1 LPDVDPAAVTTDDV
15 CELKAICRRYGGDE
29 TQPTSLEE
37 SANASN

>member
-15 CELKAICRRYGGDE
+15 CELKAIYRRYGGDE
-29 TQPTSLEE
+29 TQLTSLEE